1 MLLELLV
8 DADAVI
14 LDAELVIAAAL
25 GRTGLLGNADAHH
38 AAGGG
43 ELDSIGKD
51 VQQHLIQPQR
61 VGDDI
66 LVHHIHGVDEQRQPF
81 GTDVGL
87 DDGAYI
93 VHEIRQMHR
102 LFLDLHLAALDAAHV
117 QHIVDEGEQVLAG
130 GGDLFQVVQHLFLII
145 NMGRRQRGEADN
157 GVHRGADVVAHVEQE
172 LPLGAVCRCLVPDGK
187 LQLAVLLFQLGVI
200 LPLLLFPLLL
210 RSRRRAAAQRL
221 QHCHTDQIEDQCSQQ
236 CAAGIAEHR
245 FFVDIEIQI
254 KILSVAVH
262 PEIAAGI
269 CPVAGVGQNVGRTG
283 LADALHQ
290 RAVRGVQSD
299 EARVVCGDHLVV
311 LHDKDGAA
319 DVLRVAV
326 QHALDGQG
334 CPLHKLRRGHPVS
347 QQHGV
352 PCCGAAGGNI
362 HRCTIL

>member
-1 MLLELLV
+1 M
-8 DADAVI
+8 
-14 LDAELVIAAAL
+14 
-25 GRTGLLGNADAHH
+25 
-38 AAGGG
+38 
-43 ELDSIGKD
+43 
-51 VQQHLIQPQR
+51 
-61 VGDDI
+61 
-66 LVHHIHGVDEQRQPF
+66 
-81 GTDVGL
+81 
-87 DDGAYI
+87 
-93 VHEIRQMHR
+93 HEIRQVHC
-102 LFLDLHLAALDAAHV
+102 LFLDLHLAALNAAHI

-130 GGDLFQVVQHLFLII
+130 SGDLFQVVQHLLLIL

-157 GVHRGADVVAHVEQE
+157 GVHRGADVVAHVEQK

-187 LQLAVLLFQLGVI
+187 FQLAVLFLQLGVV
-200 LPLLLFPLLL
+200 LLLLLPFLLL
-210 RSRRRAAAQRL
+210 RKLHRAAAQRL
-221 QHCHTDQIEDQCSQQ
+221 QHCHADQIENQRSQQ
-236 CAAGIAEHR
+236 CAAGIAEHG
-245 FFVDIEIQI
+245 FFVDIEIQV

-262 PEIAAGI
+262 AEIAAGI
-269 CPVAGVGQNVGRTG
+269 CPVAGVGQGIGRTG

-334 CPLHKLRRGHPVS
+334 CALHKLRRDHPVS

-362 HRCTIL
+362 YRRAIL